1 MTAPIDITLR
11 KRKPLAGRHA
21 NLFAHEIEACHQLR
35 HWMLNL
41 QTRIHLEKIKI
52 TRGVREQKLNGASAN
67 VVYGF
72 RDPDCDFTHS
82 FAQLRVVNWR
92 RAFFDYFLMATL
104 NRTLAL
110 TKVHVIALLVRN
122 DLNLN
127 VSRLLNYFFQ
137 IDF

>member
-1 MTAPIDITLR
+1 M
-11 KRKPLAGRHA
+11 
-21 NLFAHEIEACHQLR
+21 FAHQIETGHQLSYR
-35 HWMLNL
+35 VLDL

-52 TRGVREQKLNGASAN
+52 TRGVREQKLNGAGAN

-82 FAQLRVVNWR
+82 FAQLGVVNRR